1 MPLQGK
7 IKKFG
12 AINQIPLS
20 KIAFHLPSEVYGVVL
35 LKIWGA
41 DETALFLILLGII
54 FLLLIYMFCQNNTK
68 DSFFWGGG
76 GCVFSHIYFGHI
88 WVRLNGHCKFCAS
101 VCEAP

>member
-41 DETALFLILLGII
+41 DETGLFLILLGII
-54 FLLLIYMFCQNNTK
+54 FLFLIYMFCQNNTK
-68 DSFFWGGG
+68 DSFFFWGGG
-76 GCVFSHIYFGHI
+76 GMCIQSYLFWAYMGQVEWALQILCI
-88 WVRLNGHCKFCAS
+88 S
-101 VCEAP
+101 V

>member
-35 LKIWGA
+35 FKIWGA
-41 DETALFLILLGII
+41 DETGLFLILLGII

-68 DSFFWGGG
+68 DSFFGGEG
-76 GCVFSHIYFGHI
+76 VYSVIFILGIYGS
-88 WVRLNGHCKFCAS
+88 G
-101 VCEAP
+101 